1 MAKKATN
8 AEIRYAFAKALD
20 YLWDG
25 IYDGKDYKSEYI
37 CHAINRTPLNIA
49 APATRRGADAA
60 MVIVCN
66 RLGGQH
72 TVVTWLEDVAK
83 IPYNE
88 MTCENVQAYRKR
100 WLEALAKEFSK

>member
-25 IYDGKDYKSEYI
+25 GNGRPNEYI
-37 CHAINRTPLNIA
+37 CHAINCTPLNIA